1 MPVEI
6 EVVTTGQQIRSQT
19 VIRSEIQRII
29 ADRQSDVR
37 SIRTVKNDFCVVQL
51 SNTEDQRW
59 VSLTLLV
66 VDEIGEAIDR
76 REAEQSP
83 SIDQTNRTVQ
93 QGNVIEAMNDQI
105 TEF

>member
-83 SIDQTNRTVQ
+83 SIAQTSRTVQ